1 MNPPEYEVILG
12 KKISQNSQKATN
24 EQKIEPKGK
33 GSIIIIWAYSFYGHS
48 CALQVAPCVH
58 IHDK

>member
-1 MNPPEYEVILG
+1 MNPPGYEVILG

-33 GSIIIIWAYSFYGHS
+33 GSIIIMLGIQLLWTQLCSSSGTLCPYS
-48 CALQVAPCVH
+48 
-58 IHDK
+58 